1 MALHFS
7 DVPAL
12 ENFRDARA
20 RLSRLPSLCAGV
32 FRNVRYCR
40 LAPRLDK
47 KSKVNTVRH
56 RVRLAAPLSLPLRI
70 CRGGSETRPP
80 VNATMP
86 QLAVLLVALCFALS
100 APPARASDIKLP
112 PEAIQ
117 AMDKM
122 YSGDPDGAIALL
134 RNLEQSQPESPLPVL
149 LEGEARWWKIYC
161 ANLEIKYGM
170 IDAWKRGKKPEDEAF
185 LLLADKVTDLAHV
198 QIAKSETADMH
209 FYAGMGFAL
218 KVRLEVLRG
227 ENRAVA
233 HYGVAA
239 RAEFLRALELD
250 PQMPDA
256 TAGLGLYNYYVDS
269 LSTTVKILR
278 FFMGIPSGSRTEGIR
293 QMQIGIDRGV
303 VTPVEMRFHLAR
315 NLRTF
320 DYQYQRAI
328 VVAQPLVERYPGNPI
343 FQLLLG
349 NLNAEMGRPVKTA
362 EYFQAALK
370 IASQPATA
378 DCCSACP
385 SCPTCS
391 THVREIAQAF
401 LRSAQ

>member
-1 MALHFS
+1 MRR
-7 DVPAL
+7 PI
-12 ENFRDARA
+12 
-20 RLSRLPSLCAGV
+20 SRI
-32 FRNVRYCR
+32 
-40 LAPRLDK
+40 
-47 KSKVNTVRH
+47 
-56 RVRLAAPLSLPLRI
+56 PLSF
-70 CRGGSETRPP
+70 
-80 VNATMP
+80 
-86 QLAVLLVALCFALS
+86 ALCCAAFATLVT
-100 APPARASDIKLP
+100 APPAPAGEIRLP
-112 PEAIQ
+112 PEAVQ
-117 AMDKM
+117 AMEKM
-122 YSGDPDGAIALL
+122 YSGDPDGAIAML
-134 RNLEQSQPESPLPVL
+134 RNLEQSQPENPLPFL

-161 ANLEIKYGM
+161 AGLEIKYGM

-185 LLLADKVTDLAHV
+185 LLLADKVTDLAHA
-198 QIAKSETADMH
+198 QISKSDSAEMR
-209 FYAGMGFAL
+209 FYAGMGYAL
-218 KVRLEVLRG
+218 KVRLEVLRA

-233 HYGVAA
+233 RAGVAA
-239 RAEFLRALELD
+239 RAEFLRALEID

-269 LSTTVKILR
+269 LSTSVKILR
-278 FFMGIPSGSRTEGIR
+278 FFMGIPGGNRTEGIR

-320 DYQYQRAI
+320 DYQYERAI
-328 VVAQPLVERYPGNPI
+328 VVAQPLVERYPGNPV

-391 THVREIAQAF
+391 TRVREIAKTF

>member
-1 MALHFS
+1 LRRF
-7 DVPAL
+7 L
-12 ENFRDARA
+12 
-20 RLSRLPSLCAGV
+20 G
-32 FRNVRYCR
+32 
-40 LAPRLDK
+40 
-47 KSKVNTVRH
+47 T
-56 RVRLAAPLSLPLRI
+56 AAYF
-70 CRGGSETRPP
+70 
-80 VNATMP
+80 AT
-86 QLAVLLVALCFALS
+86 LVALLVALLAA
-100 APPARASDIKLP
+100 APTRANEIKLP
-112 PEAIQ
+112 PEAVQ

-122 YSGDPDGAIALL
+122 YSGDPDAAIAIL
-134 RNLEQSQPESPLPVL
+134 RYLEQSQPENPLALL

-161 ANLEIKYGM
+161 ADLELKYGM

-185 LLLADKVTDLAHV
+185 LLLADKVVDLAHA
-198 QIAKSETADMH
+198 QIAKSDTADMH

-250 PQMPDA
+250 PQMADA

-278 FFMGIPSGSRTEGIR
+278 FFMGIPGGNRTEGIR

-320 DYQYQRAI
+320 DYQYERAI
-328 VVAQPLVERYPGNPI
+328 LVAQPLVERYPENPV
-343 FQLLLG
+343 FLLLLG

-362 EYFQAALK
+362 EYLQAALNV
-370 IASQPATA
+370 ASQHAAA

-391 THVREIAQAF
+391 TRVREIAKAF
-401 LRSAQ
+401 LGSSY

>member
-1 MALHFS
+1 VKSVRRRISCIHLVLVPFFASFAALLTPS
-7 DVPAL
+7 PA
-12 ENFRDARA
+12 
-20 RLSRLPSLCAGV
+20 PAG
-32 FRNVRYCR
+32 
-40 LAPRLDK
+40 
-47 KSKVNTVRH
+47 
-56 RVRLAAPLSLPLRI
+56 
-70 CRGGSETRPP
+70 E
-80 VNATMP
+80 
-86 QLAVLLVALCFALS
+86 
-100 APPARASDIKLP
+100 IKLP
-112 PEAIQ
+112 PQAVQ

-122 YSGDPDGAIALL
+122 YSGDPDAAIAIL
-134 RNLEQSQPESPLPVL
+134 RNIEQTQPENPLPVL

-161 ANLEIKYGM
+161 ANLEVRYGM

-185 LLLADKVTDLAHV
+185 LLLADKVIDLARA
-198 QIAKSETADMH
+198 QISNSDSAEMH

-233 HYGVAA
+233 RAGVAA

-269 LSTTVKILR
+269 LSTSVKILR
-278 FFMGIPSGSRTEGIR
+278 FFMGIPGGSRSEGIR

-315 NLRTF
+315 NLRSF
-320 DYQYQRAI
+320 DYQYERAL
-328 VVAQPLVERYPGNPI
+328 VVAQPLVERYPDNPV

-362 EYFQAALK
+362 QNFQAALQ

-391 THVREIAQAF
+391 TRVREIAKVF

>member
-1 MALHFS
+1 M
-7 DVPAL
+7 
-12 ENFRDARA
+12 
-20 RLSRLPSLCAGV
+20 
-32 FRNVRYCR
+32 
-40 LAPRLDK
+40 APRLGK
-47 KSKVNTVRH
+47 KSKVN
-56 RVRLAAPLSLPLRI
+56 RVRRRNRLTAATSLPVRI
-70 CRGGSETRPP
+70 SRGGSQTRLPCR
-80 VNATMP
+80 ATSP
-86 QLAVLLVALCFALS
+86 QLPVLLVVLCFALFA
-100 APPARASDIKLP
+100 APTPAGEIKLP
-112 PEAIQ
+112 PEAVQ

-122 YSGDPDGAIALL
+122 YSGDPDAAIAIL
-134 RNLEQSQPESPLPVL
+134 RSLEQSQPENPLPFL

-161 ANLEIKYGM
+161 ANLEVRYGM
-170 IDAWKRGKKPEDEAF
+170 IDAWKRGKKPEDEEF
-185 LLLADKVTDLAHV
+185 LLLAEKVIDLAH
-198 QIAKSETADMH
+198 AKISNSDTAEMH

-233 HYGVAA
+233 HEGVAA

-250 PQMPDA
+250 PQMADA
-256 TAGLGLYNYYVDS
+256 IGGLGLYNYYVDS

-278 FFMGIPSGSRTEGIR
+278 FFMGIPGGSKTEGIR
-293 QMQIGIDRGV
+293 QMQIAIDRGV

-320 DYQYQRAI
+320 DYQYERAI
-328 VVAQPLVERYPGNPI
+328 MVAQPLVQRYPGNPV

-370 IASQPATA
+370 IANQPSAVN
-378 DCCSACP
+378 CCSACP

-391 THVREIAQAF
+391 TRIGEIAKAF
-401 LRSAQ
+401 LNSPR

>member
-1 MALHFS
+1 VNSVRRRISRIHLASALVFAS
-7 DVPAL
+7 FTAL
-12 ENFRDARA
+12 
-20 RLSRLPSLCAGV
+20 
-32 FRNVRYCR
+32 
-40 LAPRLDK
+40 
-47 KSKVNTVRH
+47 
-56 RVRLAAPLSLPLRI
+56 LAA
-70 CRGGSETRPP
+70 
-80 VNATMP
+80 A
-86 QLAVLLVALCFALS
+86 
-100 APPARASDIKLP
+100 PARAGEIKLP
-112 PEAIQ
+112 PEAAQ

-122 YSGDPDGAIALL
+122 YSGDPDAAIAIL
-134 RNLEQSQPESPLPVL
+134 RNFEQTQPENPLPVL

-161 ANLEIKYGM
+161 ANLEIRYGM
-170 IDAWKRGKKPEDEAF
+170 IDAWKRGKKPEDEDF
-185 LLLADKVTDLAHV
+185 LLLADKVIDLARA
-198 QIAKSETADMH
+198 QISKSDSAEMR

-218 KVRLEVLRG
+218 RVRLEVLRG

-233 HYGVAA
+233 HAGVAA

-269 LSTTVKILR
+269 LSTSVKILR
-278 FFMGIPSGSRTEGIR
+278 FFMGIPGGSRTEGIR

-362 EYFQAALK
+362 EHFQAALK
-370 IASQPATA
+370 ISSQPAA
-378 DCCSACP
+378 PDCCSPCP

-391 THVREIAQAF
+391 ARVREIAKTF

>member
-1 MALHFS
+1 M
-7 DVPAL
+7 
-12 ENFRDARA
+12 
-20 RLSRLPSLCAGV
+20 
-32 FRNVRYCR
+32 
-40 LAPRLDK
+40 APRLDK
-47 KSKVNTVRH
+47 ESKVNTVRC
-56 RVRLAAPLSLPLRI
+56 RI
-70 CRGGSETRPP
+70 SRIHI
-80 VNATMP
+80 A
-86 QLAVLLVALCFALS
+86 VALCFAS
-100 APPARASDIKLP
+100 FAAPLVATPARAGEIKLP

-134 RNLEQSQPESPLPVL
+134 RNLEQSQPENPLPFL

-161 ANLEIKYGM
+161 SNLEIKYGM
-170 IDAWKRGKKPEDEAF
+170 IDAWKRGKKPEDDAF
-185 LLLADKVTDLAHV
+185 LLLADRVIDLAHA
-198 QIAKSETADMH
+198 QIAKSDSADLH
-209 FYAGMGFAL
+209 FYAGMGLAL

-233 HYGVAA
+233 RYGVAA

-250 PQMPDA
+250 PQMADA

-278 FFMGIPSGSRTEGIR
+278 FFMGIPGGNRTEGIR
-293 QMQIGIDRGV
+293 QMQVGIAHGV

-320 DYQYQRAI
+320 DYQYERAI

-349 NLNAEMGRPVKTA
+349 NLNTQMGRRVKAA
-362 EYFQAALK
+362 EYFHAALI
-370 IASQPATA
+370 IADQPATA
-378 DCCSACP
+378 DCCSPCP
-385 SCPTCS
+385 SCPKCFTR
-391 THVREIAQAF
+391 VREIAKTF
-401 LRSAQ
+401 LSSPR

>member
-1 MALHFS
+1 MA
-7 DVPAL
+7 
-12 ENFRDARA
+12 A
-20 RLSRLPSLCAGV
+20 RLG
-32 FRNVRYCR
+32 
-40 LAPRLDK
+40 K
-47 KSKVNTVRH
+47 ESKVNTVRH
-56 RVRLAAPLSLPLRI
+56 WISRI
-70 CRGGSETRPP
+70 C
-80 VNATMP
+80 
-86 QLAVLLVALCFALS
+86 LAFALF
-100 APPARASDIKLP
+100 AAIIAVPLATPPARASDIKLP
-112 PEAIQ
+112 PEAAQ

-122 YSGDPDGAIALL
+122 YSGDPDAAIAIL
-134 RNLEQSQPESPLPVL
+134 RNLEQSEPENPLAFL

-170 IDAWKRGKKPEDEAF
+170 IDAWKRGKRPEDESF
-185 LLLADKVTDLAHV
+185 LLLADKVIDLAHA
-198 QIAKSETADMH
+198 QITKSDSADMR
-209 FYAGMGFAL
+209 FYAGMGLAL

-233 HYGVAA
+233 HAGVAA
-239 RAEFLRALELD
+239 RSEFLRALELD

-278 FFMGIPSGSRTEGIR
+278 FFMGIPGGNRTEGIR

-315 NLRTF
+315 NLRIF
-320 DYQYQRAI
+320 DYQYERAI
-328 VVAQPLVERYPGNPI
+328 AVAQPLVERYPGNPV

-370 IASQPATA
+370 ISSQPAAA
-378 DCCSACP
+378 DWRPACP
-385 SCPTCS
+385 SCPTCFARV
-391 THVREIAQAF
+391 HEIAKAF
-401 LRSAQ
+401 LNSPQ

>member
-1 MALHFS
+1 M
-7 DVPAL
+7 
-12 ENFRDARA
+12 
-20 RLSRLPSLCAGV
+20 
-32 FRNVRYCR
+32 
-40 LAPRLDK
+40 APRLDK
-47 KSKVNTVRH
+47 KSKVNTVRCRISPIH
-56 RVRLAAPLSLPLRI
+56 LAF
-70 CRGGSETRPP
+70 
-80 VNATMP
+80 
-86 QLAVLLVALCFALS
+86 ALCFGTCAALLT
-100 APPARASDIKLP
+100 APPARAGDIKLP
-112 PEAIQ
+112 PGAIQ

-122 YSGDPDGAIALL
+122 YSGDPDAAIAML
-134 RNLEQSQPESPLPVL
+134 RNLEQSQPENPLPVL

-170 IDAWKRGKKPEDEAF
+170 IDAWKRGRKPEDDAF
-185 LLLADKVTDLAHV
+185 LLLADKVIDLAHA
-198 QIAKSETADMH
+198 QIAKSDTADMH
-209 FYAGMGFAL
+209 FYAGMGLAL

-233 HYGVAA
+233 RSGVAA

-278 FFMGIPSGSRTEGIR
+278 FFMGIPGGSRTEGIR

-303 VTPVEMRFHLAR
+303 VTPIEMRFHLAR

-320 DYQYQRAI
+320 DYQYERAI
-328 VVAQPLVERYPGNPI
+328 LVAQPLVERYPGNPI

-349 NLNAEMGRPVKTA
+349 NLNTEMGHPATAA

-370 IASQPATA
+370 IANQAATT

-391 THVREIAQAF
+391 ARVREIAKAF
-401 LRSAQ
+401 LGSPH

>member
-1 MALHFS
+1 LRRF
-7 DVPAL
+7 L
-12 ENFRDARA
+12 
-20 RLSRLPSLCAGV
+20 G
-32 FRNVRYCR
+32 
-40 LAPRLDK
+40 
-47 KSKVNTVRH
+47 T
-56 RVRLAAPLSLPLRI
+56 AAYF
-70 CRGGSETRPP
+70 
-80 VNATMP
+80 AT
-86 QLAVLLVALCFALS
+86 LVALLVALLAA
-100 APPARASDIKLP
+100 APTRANEIKLP
-112 PEAIQ
+112 PEAVQ

-122 YSGDPDGAIALL
+122 YSGDPDAAIAIL
-134 RNLEQSQPESPLPVL
+134 RYLEQSQPENPLALL

-161 ANLEIKYGM
+161 ADLELKYGM

-185 LLLADKVTDLAHV
+185 LLLADKVVDLAHA
-198 QIAKSETADMH
+198 QIAKSDTADMH

-250 PQMPDA
+250 PQMADA

-278 FFMGIPSGSRTEGIR
+278 FFMGIPGGNRTEGIR

-320 DYQYQRAI
+320 DYQYERAI
-328 VVAQPLVERYPGNPI
+328 LVAQPLVERYPENPV
-343 FQLLLG
+343 FLLLLG

-362 EYFQAALK
+362 EYLQAALNV
-370 IASQPATA
+370 ASQHAAA

-391 THVREIAQAF
+391 TRVREIAKAF
-401 LRSAQ
+401 LGSSN

>member
-1 MALHFS
+1 MA
-7 DVPAL
+7 
-12 ENFRDARA
+12 
-20 RLSRLPSLCAGV
+20 SRLG
-32 FRNVRYCR
+32 
-40 LAPRLDK
+40 K
-47 KSKVNTVRH
+47 ESKVNTVRH
-56 RVRLAAPLSLPLRI
+56 RISRIHLVVALLAASF
-70 CRGGSETRPP
+70 T
-80 VNATMP
+80 
-86 QLAVLLVALCFALS
+86 VLLAA
-100 APPARASDIKLP
+100 APTRAGDIKLP
-112 PEAIQ
+112 PEAAQ

-122 YSGDPDGAIALL
+122 YSGDPDAAIAIL
-134 RNLEQSQPESPLPVL
+134 RNLEESQPENPLAFL

-161 ANLEIKYGM
+161 SNLEIKYGM
-170 IDAWKRGKKPEDEAF
+170 IDAWKRGKKPEDDAF
-185 LLLADKVTDLAHV
+185 LLLADRVIDLAHA
-198 QIAKSETADMH
+198 QITKSDSAEMR

-218 KVRLEVLRG
+218 RVRLEVLRG

-233 HYGVAA
+233 HAGVAA

-269 LSTTVKILR
+269 LSTSVKILR
-278 FFMGIPSGSRTEGIR
+278 FFMGIPGGSRTEGIR
-293 QMQIGIDRGV
+293 QMQVGIDRGV

-320 DYQYQRAI
+320 DFQYERAI
-328 VVAQPLVERYPGNPI
+328 VVAQPLVERYPRNPI
-343 FQLLLG
+343 FLLLLG

-370 IASQPATA
+370 LANQPAAA

-391 THVREIAQAF
+391 SRVREFAKAF
-401 LRSAQ
+401 LSSPH

>member
-1 MALHFS
+1 MH
-7 DVPAL
+7 
-12 ENFRDARA
+12 RA
-20 RLSRLPSLCAGV
+20 IA
-32 FRNVRYCR
+32 
-40 LAPRLDK
+40 
-47 KSKVNTVRH
+47 
-56 RVRLAAPLSLPLRI
+56 
-70 CRGGSETRPP
+70 
-80 VNATMP
+80 
-86 QLAVLLVALCFALS
+86 LLVASFTALL
-100 APPARASDIKLP
+100 AAAPARAGEIKLP
-112 PEAIQ
+112 PEAVQ

-122 YSGDPDGAIALL
+122 YSGDPDAAITIL
-134 RNLEQSQPESPLPVL
+134 RNLEQSQPENPLAFL

-185 LLLADKVTDLAHV
+185 LLLADKVVDLAHA
-198 QIAKSETADMH
+198 QIAKSDTADMH

-250 PQMPDA
+250 PQMADA

-278 FFMGIPSGSRTEGIR
+278 FFMGIPGGSRTEGIR
-293 QMQIGIDRGV
+293 EMQIGIDRGV
-303 VTPVEMRFHLAR
+303 LTPVEMRFHLAR

-320 DYQYQRAI
+320 DYQYERAI
-328 VVAQPLVERYPGNPI
+328 LAAQPLVERYPGNPV
-343 FQLLLG
+343 FLLLLG

-362 EYFQAALK
+362 EYLQAALNV
-370 IASQPATA
+370 ASQPAAA

-391 THVREIAQAF
+391 TRVREIAKAF
-401 LRSAQ
+401 LGSSY

>member
-1 MALHFS
+1 
-7 DVPAL
+7 V
-12 ENFRDARA
+12 
-20 RLSRLPSLCAGV
+20 G
-32 FRNVRYCR
+32 
-40 LAPRLDK
+40 K
-47 KSKVNTVRH
+47 KSKVKSLRQRISRIH
-56 RVRLAAPLSLPLRI
+56 LALAVFFASWVAPLTPS
-70 CRGGSETRPP
+70 
-80 VNATMP
+80 
-86 QLAVLLVALCFALS
+86 
-100 APPARASDIKLP
+100 PARAGEIKLP
-112 PEAIQ
+112 PEAVQ

-122 YSGDPDGAIALL
+122 YSGDPDAAIAIL
-134 RNLEQSQPESPLPVL
+134 RNFERTQPENPLPVL

-161 ANLEIKYGM
+161 ANLEVRYGM

-185 LLLADKVTDLAHV
+185 LLLADKVIDLARA
-198 QIAKSETADMH
+198 QISKSDSAEMH

-233 HYGVAA
+233 RAGVAA

-269 LSTTVKILR
+269 LSTSVKILR
-278 FFMGIPSGSRTEGIR
+278 FFMGIPGGSRTEGIR

-320 DYQYQRAI
+320 DYQYERAL
-328 VVAQPLVERYPGNPI
+328 VVAQPLVERYPGNPV

-349 NLNAEMGRPVKTA
+349 NLNGEMGRPVITA
-362 EYFQAALK
+362 EHFQAALK
-370 IASQPATA
+370 ISSQPAAA

-385 SCPTCS
+385 SCPACS
-391 THVREIAQAF
+391 TRVREIAKAF
-401 LRSAQ
+401 LRSAP

>member
-1 MALHFS
+1 
-7 DVPAL
+7 
-12 ENFRDARA
+12 
-20 RLSRLPSLCAGV
+20 
-32 FRNVRYCR
+32 
-40 LAPRLDK
+40 
-47 KSKVNTVRH
+47 VNTVRH
-56 RVRLAAPLSLPLRI
+56 RIRLTVPISLPLRI
-70 CRGGSETRPP
+70 YRGRSQTRPP
-80 VNATMP
+80 VHATTLD
-86 QLAVLLVALCFALS
+86 LAVLLVALCLALF
-100 APPARASDIKLP
+100 APPARGGEIKLP
-112 PEAIQ
+112 PEAVQ

-134 RNLEQSQPESPLPVL
+134 RNLEQSQAENPLPVL

-185 LLLADKVTDLAHV
+185 LLLADKVIDLAHA
-198 QIAKSETADMH
+198 QIAKSDSAEMH
-209 FYAGMGFAL
+209 FYAGMGLAL

-233 HYGVAA
+233 HAGVAA

-250 PQMPDA
+250 PEMPDA

-278 FFMGIPSGSRTEGIR
+278 FFMGIPGGSRTEGIH

-320 DYQYQRAI
+320 DYQYERAFI
-328 VVAQPLVERYPGNPI
+328 VAQPLVERYPGNPI

-349 NLNAEMGRPVKTA
+349 NLNTEMGRPVKAA

-370 IASQPATA
+370 ISGQPAAA
-378 DCCSACP
+378 DCCSTCT

-391 THVREIAQAF
+391 TSVHEIARTF
-401 LRSAQ
+401 LSSPH

>member
-1 MALHFS
+1 M
-7 DVPAL
+7 
-12 ENFRDARA
+12 
-20 RLSRLPSLCAGV
+20 
-32 FRNVRYCR
+32 R
-40 LAPRLDK
+40 LAVALLFA
-47 KSKVNTVRH
+47 SFTAL
-56 RVRLAAPLSLPLRI
+56 LAAAPA
-70 CRGGSETRPP
+70 RGGE
-80 VNATMP
+80 
-86 QLAVLLVALCFALS
+86 
-100 APPARASDIKLP
+100 IILP
-112 PEAIQ
+112 PEAMQ

-122 YSGDPDGAIALL
+122 YSGDPDAAIAIL
-134 RNLEQSQPESPLPVL
+134 RNLEQSQPENPLAFL
-149 LEGEARWWKIYC
+149 LEGEARWWRIYC
-161 ANLEIKYGM
+161 ANLELKYGM
-170 IDAWKRGKKPEDEAF
+170 IDAWKRGKKSEDEAF
-185 LLLADKVTDLAHV
+185 LLLADKVVDLAHA
-198 QIAKSETADMH
+198 QIAKSDSADMH

-250 PQMPDA
+250 PEMADA

-278 FFMGIPSGSRTEGIR
+278 FFMGIPGGNRTEGIR

-320 DYQYQRAI
+320 DYQYERAI
-328 VVAQPLVERYPGNPI
+328 LVAQPLVERYPGNPV
-343 FQLLLG
+343 FLLLLG

-362 EYFQAALK
+362 EYLQAALNV
-370 IASQPATA
+370 ASQPAAA

-391 THVREIAQAF
+391 TRVREIAKAF
-401 LRSAQ
+401 LGSSN

>member
-1 MALHFS
+1 M
-7 DVPAL
+7 
-12 ENFRDARA
+12 
-20 RLSRLPSLCAGV
+20 
-32 FRNVRYCR
+32 
-40 LAPRLDK
+40 
-47 KSKVNTVRH
+47 NTVRH
-56 RVRLAAPLSLPLRI
+56 RFARI
-70 CRGGSETRPP
+70 HP
-80 VNATMP
+80 A
-86 QLAVLLVALCFALS
+86 FALFVTLF
-100 APPARASDIKLP
+100 AATPARAGEIKLP

-122 YSGDPDGAIALL
+122 YSGDPDAAIAIL
-134 RNLEQSQPESPLPVL
+134 RNLEQSQPANPLPVL

-161 ANLEIKYGM
+161 SSLEIKYGM
-170 IDAWKRGKKPEDEAF
+170 IDAWKRGKKPEDDAF
-185 LLLADKVTDLAHV
+185 LLLADKVIDLAHA
-198 QIAKSETADMH
+198 QIAKSDTADMH
-209 FYAGMGFAL
+209 FYAGMGLAL

-250 PQMPDA
+250 PQMADA

-278 FFMGIPSGSRTEGIR
+278 FFMGIPGGNRTEGIR
-293 QMQIGIDRGV
+293 QMQIGIDHGV
-303 VTPVEMRFHLAR
+303 VTPTEMRFHLAR

-328 VVAQPLVERYPGNPI
+328 EVAQPLVQRYPGNPI

-349 NLNAEMGRPVKTA
+349 NLNTELGRPAKAA
-362 EYFQAALK
+362 EHFQAALK
-370 IASQPATA
+370 IADQPATA
-378 DCCSACP
+378 DCCSPCP

-391 THVREIAQAF
+391 ARVREIAKSF
-401 LRSAQ
+401 LGSPH

>member
-1 MALHFS
+1 
-7 DVPAL
+7 V
-12 ENFRDARA
+12 
-20 RLSRLPSLCAGV
+20 G
-32 FRNVRYCR
+32 
-40 LAPRLDK
+40 K
-47 KSKVNTVRH
+47 KSKVKSLRQRISRIH
-56 RVRLAAPLSLPLRI
+56 LALAVFFASWVAPLTPS
-70 CRGGSETRPP
+70 
-80 VNATMP
+80 
-86 QLAVLLVALCFALS
+86 
-100 APPARASDIKLP
+100 PARAGEIKLP
-112 PEAIQ
+112 PEAVQ

-122 YSGDPDGAIALL
+122 YSGDPDAAIAIL
-134 RNLEQSQPESPLPVL
+134 RNFERTQPENPLPVL

-161 ANLEIKYGM
+161 ANLEVRYGM

-185 LLLADKVTDLAHV
+185 LLLADKVIDLARA
-198 QIAKSETADMH
+198 QISKSDSAEMH

-233 HYGVAA
+233 RAGVAA

-269 LSTTVKILR
+269 LSTSVKILR
-278 FFMGIPSGSRTEGIR
+278 FFMGIPGGSRSEGIR

-315 NLRTF
+315 NLRSF
-320 DYQYQRAI
+320 DYQYERAL
-328 VVAQPLVERYPGNPI
+328 VVAQPLVERYPDNPV

-362 EYFQAALK
+362 QNFQAALQ

-391 THVREIAQAF
+391 TRVREIAKVF

>member
-1 MALHFS
+1 M
-7 DVPAL
+7 
-12 ENFRDARA
+12 
-20 RLSRLPSLCAGV
+20 
-32 FRNVRYCR
+32 
-40 LAPRLDK
+40 
-47 KSKVNTVRH
+47 RH
-56 RVRLAAPLSLPLRI
+56 RIGLTVGISLPLRI
-70 CRGGSETRPP
+70 CRGGSRRRGTRPP
-80 VNATMP
+80 VYAATP
-86 QLAVLLVALCFALS
+86 QLSVLFVALCFALF
-100 APPARASDIKLP
+100 APPARAGEIKLP
-112 PEAIQ
+112 PEAKQ
-117 AMDKM
+117 AMEKM
-122 YSGDPDGAIALL
+122 YSGDPDGAITVL
-134 RNLEQSQPESPLPVL
+134 RKFEQTQPENPLPVL
-149 LEGEARWWKIYC
+149 LEGEARWWQIYC

-185 LLLADKVTDLAHV
+185 LLLADKVIDLAHA
-198 QIAKSETADMH
+198 QISKSDSAETR
-209 FYAGMGFAL
+209 FYAGMGYAL

-233 HYGVAA
+233 RDGVAA
-239 RAEFLRALELD
+239 RAEFLRALEID

-269 LSTTVKILR
+269 LSTSVKILR
-278 FFMGIPSGSRTEGIR
+278 FFMGIPGGNRVEGIR
-293 QMQIGIDRGV
+293 QMQIGIDHGV
-303 VTPVEMRFHLAR
+303 VTPIEMRFHLAR

-320 DYQYQRAI
+320 DYQYERAI

>member
-1 MALHFS
+1 VKSLRQRIGCIH
-7 DVPAL
+7 PAL
-12 ENFRDARA
+12 VLFFASLLA
-20 RLSRLPSLCAGV
+20 QLTPS
-32 FRNVRYCR
+32 
-40 LAPRLDK
+40 
-47 KSKVNTVRH
+47 
-56 RVRLAAPLSLPLRI
+56 
-70 CRGGSETRPP
+70 
-80 VNATMP
+80 
-86 QLAVLLVALCFALS
+86 
-100 APPARASDIKLP
+100 PARAGENKLP
-112 PEAIQ
+112 PEAVQ

-122 YSGDPDGAIALL
+122 YSGDPDAAIAIL
-134 RNLEQSQPESPLPVL
+134 RNFEQTQPENPLPVL

-161 ANLEIKYGM
+161 ANLEVRYGM
-170 IDAWKRGKKPEDEAF
+170 IDAWKRGKKPEDDAF
-185 LLLADKVTDLAHV
+185 LLLADKVIDLAHV
-198 QIAKSETADMH
+198 QITKSDSPDMH

-233 HYGVAA
+233 RAGVAA
-239 RAEFLRALELD
+239 RSEFLRALALD

-269 LSTTVKILR
+269 LSTSVKILR
-278 FFMGIPSGSRTEGIR
+278 FFMGIPGGSRTEGIR
-293 QMQIGIDRGV
+293 QMQVGIDRGL

-320 DYQYQRAI
+320 DYQYERAI
-328 VVAQPLVERYPGNPI
+328 VVAQPLVERYPGNPV

-362 EYFQAALK
+362 EHFQAALK
-370 IASQPATA
+370 ISSQPATA

-385 SCPTCS
+385 TCPTCS
-391 THVREIAQAF
+391 ARVREIAKAF

>member
-1 MALHFS
+1 MA
-7 DVPAL
+7 
-12 ENFRDARA
+12 A
-20 RLSRLPSLCAGV
+20 RLG
-32 FRNVRYCR
+32 
-40 LAPRLDK
+40 K

-56 RVRLAAPLSLPLRI
+56 RISRIHLA
-70 CRGGSETRPP
+70 
-80 VNATMP
+80 
-86 QLAVLLVALCFALS
+86 FALFAAS
-100 APPARASDIKLP
+100 FTSLLATAPARAGDIKLR
-112 PEAIQ
+112 PEATQ

-122 YSGDPDGAIALL
+122 YSGDPDAAIAIL
-134 RNLEQSQPESPLPVL
+134 RNLEPSQPENPLVFL

-161 ANLEIKYGM
+161 ANLDIKYGM
-170 IDAWKRGKKPEDEAF
+170 VDAWKRGKKSEDEAF
-185 LLLADKVTDLAHV
+185 LLLADKVIDLAHA
-198 QIAKSETADMH
+198 QISKSDTAEMR

-233 HYGVAA
+233 HDGVAA

-269 LSTTVKILR
+269 LSTSVKILR
-278 FFMGIPSGSRTEGIR
+278 FFMGIPGGSRTEGIR

-320 DYQYQRAI
+320 DYQYERAI
-328 VVAQPLVERYPGNPI
+328 VIAQPLVERYPRNPV
-343 FQLLLG
+343 FLLLLG
-349 NLNAEMGRPVKTA
+349 NLNAEMGRPVKSA

-370 IASQPATA
+370 ISSQPAAA
-378 DCCSACP
+378 DWPPVCP
-385 SCPTCS
+385 SCPTCFAR
-391 THVREIAQAF
+391 VQEIAKAF
-401 LRSAQ
+401 LSSPH

>member
-1 MALHFS
+1 M
-7 DVPAL
+7 
-12 ENFRDARA
+12 
-20 RLSRLPSLCAGV
+20 
-32 FRNVRYCR
+32 
-40 LAPRLDK
+40 APRLDK
-47 KSKVNTVRH
+47 KSKVNTVPH
-56 RVRLAAPLSLPLRI
+56 RTSRIYLA
-70 CRGGSETRPP
+70 
-80 VNATMP
+80 
-86 QLAVLLVALCFALS
+86 VALCFASIAAML
-100 APPARASDIKLP
+100 AAAPARAGDIKLP

-122 YSGDPDGAIALL
+122 YSGDPDGAIAIL
-134 RNLEQSQPESPLPVL
+134 RNLEQSQPENPLPVL

-161 ANLEIKYGM
+161 ANLEVRYGM

-185 LLLADKVTDLAHV
+185 LPLAHKLIELAHA
-198 QIAKSETADMH
+198 QIAKSDAADMH

-227 ENRAVA
+227 EHRAVA
-233 HYGVAA
+233 RAGVAA
-239 RAEFLRALELD
+239 RSEFLRALELD

-269 LSTTVKILR
+269 LSTSVKILR
-278 FFMGIPSGSRTEGIR
+278 FFMGIPGGSRTEGIR

-320 DYQYQRAI
+320 DYQYERAI
-328 VVAQPLVERYPGNPI
+328 VVAQPLVERYSGNPV
-343 FQLLLG
+343 FQLLVG

-362 EYFQAALK
+362 EHFQAALK
-370 IASQPATA
+370 ISSQPATA

-391 THVREIAQAF
+391 ARVREIANAF
-401 LRSAQ
+401 LRSTE